1 MVVVTVV
8 VILVVVYCL
17 AMAKLLI
24 AVILAVREHTET
36 LRIKIFFN

>member
-8 VILVVVYCL
+8 VILDVVYCL

-24 AVILAVREHTET
+24 AVILAVRKHTET